1 VVDVV
6 VVGTVVVDVVV
17 VGTVVVDV
25 VVVGTVV
32 VVASTTLASAL
43 TVLEPIADRSNVNV
57 LTLAV
62 VLAGKV
68 TSAVADP
75 EAQRIATGSPA
86 RPALAD
92 ENTHL
97 VALLT

>member
-1 VVDVV
+1 VVV
-6 VVGTVVVDVVV
+6 VVGTVVV
-17 VGTVVVDV
+17 V

-43 TVLEPIADRSNVNV
+43 TVLEPVANRSNVNV
-57 LTLAV
+57 FTLAV

-75 EAQRIATGSPA
+75 EAQPTVTGSPA
-86 RPALAD
+86 RPALLD

-97 VALLT
+97 VAFLT

>member
-1 VVDVV
+1 VVVV

-32 VVASTTLASAL
+32 VASTTLASAL
-43 TVLEPIADRSNVNV
+43 TVLEPIANRSNVNV

-75 EAQRIATGSPA
+75 AAQPTATGSPA
-86 RPALAD
+86 RPALVD

-97 VALLT
+97 VAFLT